1 MKPLLI
7 YDGRC
12 GFCRIWID
20 YWKSLTGDRVEYAPS
35 QEVGGQFPQIAPEA
49 FGESVQ
55 LVRPD
60 GSVASGARAVLETLQ
75 RESIYQASPWIAA
88 ASEAAYRFIARRRN
102 LFYWLTRLTFG
113 TRIEPARFAVT
124 QCLFLRLLAAI
135 YLVAFASLAVQATG
149 LLGEHGISPARE
161 FFARLTPDLG
171 GMRFWAVPS
180 LFWWN
185 ANDTVLA
192 GAAWLGVALASLLLA
207 GYLERLMLV
216 SLYAL
221 YLSFSLAGQ
230 EFLAFQWD
238 ALLLEAGFLAI
249 FFGSADVTRKT
260 VAWLYRWLAF
270 RLYFLSGFVK
280 LASRDPSWRS
290 LSALDYHY
298 WTQPLPTIVAWY
310 ADKLPR
316 WFQQTSTFLVLAV
329 ELGVPF
335 FIFAPRRIRMFG
347 AGLLLGLETLIF
359 LTGNY
364 TFFNLLAAAITI
376 FLFDD
381 QALRGLVWLPRRIK
395 DRLLSEAAPGG
406 RSARLGAAVLT
417 LVILPLGLLRIFENV
432 APGIFA
438 PLESVAR
445 YSSPFQ
451 VVNSYGLFAV
461 MTTERQEIIVEGSD
475 DGEQWRAYEFPY
487 KPGDVNRAPR
497 WAAPY
502 QPRLDWQMWFAALG
516 DYRSNPWFV
525 TFVERLLEGSPQVSR
540 LLATNPFPDHA
551 PRYVRAVTY
560 EYRFTTWDEHRATGA
575 WWHREPRGQYLP
587 PVSLRA
593 TASRFLPERFTI
605 R

>member
-20 YWKSLTGDRVEYAPS
+20 YWKRLTGDRVDYAPS
-35 QEVGGQFPQIAPEA
+35 QEVGSQFPQIPSGA
-49 FGESVQ
+49 FAESVQ

-60 GSVASGARAVLETLQ
+60 GSVVGGARAVFETLGRQ
-75 RESIYQASPWIAA
+75 GVYEASPWIAS
-88 ASEAAYRFIARRRN
+88 ASEAAYRFIAHRRN
-102 LFYWLTRLTFG
+102 LFYWVTRLTFG
-113 TRIEPARFAVT
+113 KSIEPARFAVT
-124 QCLFLRLLAAI
+124 QWLFLRLLAAI
-135 YLVAFASLAVQATG
+135 YLVAFASLAAQATG
-149 LLGEHGISPARE
+149 LLGEHGISPVRE
-161 FFARLTPDLG
+161 FFGRLGSDLG
-171 GMRFWAVPS
+171 WMRYWAVPS

-185 ANDTVLA
+185 SSDAVLS
-192 GAAWLGVALASLLLA
+192 GAAWLGVALSVLLFA
-207 GYLERLMLV
+207 GYLERLMLIL
-216 SLYAL
+216 LYAL

-230 EFLAFQWD
+230 EFLSFQWD

-249 FFGSADVTRKT
+249 FFGNTNLTRKT

-280 LASRDPSWRS
+280 LASHDPTWRG
-290 LSALDYHY
+290 LTALDYHY
-298 WTQPLPTIVAWY
+298 WTQPLPTIFAWY
-310 ADKLPR
+310 ADKLPH
-316 WFQQTSTFLVLAV
+316 WFQQTSTFLVLAM

-335 FIFAPRRIRMFG
+335 FIFMPRRIRMFG
-347 AGLLLGLETLIF
+347 AGVLLSLEGLIF

-381 QALRGLVWLPRRIK
+381 QALRGIVWIPRPIK
-395 DRLLSEAAPGG
+395 EQLLSEPAPAG
-406 RSARLGAAVLT
+406 RLARLGAAMLT
-417 LVILPLGLLRIFENV
+417 LAILGLGLMRIFDNI
-432 APGIFA
+432 APAVSA
-438 PLESVAR
+438 PLEGLAR
-445 YSSPFQ
+445 YASPFQ
-451 VVNSYGLFAV
+451 VVNAYGLFAV
-461 MTTERQEIIVEGSD
+461 MTTERLEIVVEGSD

-525 TFVERLLEGSPQVSR
+525 TFLERLLEGSPQVTR

-551 PRYVRAVTY
+551 PRYVRAITY
-560 EYRFTTWDEHRATGA
+560 DYRFTTWAAHRATGA
-575 WWHREPRGQYLP
+575 WWHGEPRGQYLP

-593 TASRFLPERFTI
+593 TAAR
-605 R
+605 